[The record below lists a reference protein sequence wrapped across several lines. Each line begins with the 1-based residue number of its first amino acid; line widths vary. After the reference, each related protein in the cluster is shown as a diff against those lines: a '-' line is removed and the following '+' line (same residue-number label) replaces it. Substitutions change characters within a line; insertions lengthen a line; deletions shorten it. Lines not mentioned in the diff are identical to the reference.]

1 MMQNPELRN
10 GAWSTTPPGLTQPS
24 GISLRQSSPDFH
36 HWLASDERKGNGVF
50 LTFRGP
56 NNGASTETEF
66 FSRSVV
72 RTMGQVHLD
81 IHIPPRMG
89 LDIVPELIES
99 DFDAF
104 VIMLSSDSHKE
115 NVLLALERGAI
126 GFLGKP
132 PKKEKV
138 LNYLNQCAT
147 FRMPKK

>member
-1 MMQNPELRN
+1 
-10 GAWSTTPPGLTQPS
+10 
-24 GISLRQSSPDFH
+24 
-36 HWLASDERKGNGVF
+36 
-50 LTFRGP
+50 
-56 NNGASTETEF
+56 
-66 FSRSVV
+66 
-72 RTMGQVHLD
+72 MGQVHLD